1 MIRNI
6 LREERIRAKKL
17 ENIKV
22 RFIFVVF
29 VGLVFL
35 AMALMD
41 LEEQNQGLCD
51 EQRELVRTSNMEWGE
66 GFQELCGDYKVT
78 K

>member
-6 LREERIRAKKL
+6 LREERIRAEKL

-22 RFIFVVF
+22 GLIFAFF

-41 LEEQNQGLCD
+41 LEEQNKVLCD
-51 EQRELVRTSNMEWGE
+51 EQRELVRTSNMEWG
-66 GFQELCGDYKVT
+66 GWKELCGDYKIT

>member
-6 LREERIRAKKL
+6 LREERIRAEKL

-22 RFIFVVF
+22 GLIFAFF

-41 LEEQNQGLCD
+41 VERQNKFYCD

-66 GFQELCGDYKVT
+66 GFQELCGDYKVN
-78 K
+78 

>member
-6 LREERIRAKKL
+6 LREEKRRAERR

-22 RFIFVVF
+22 GLIFVVF
-29 VGLVFL
+29 VGLVFI

-41 LEEQNQGLCD
+41 LEEQNKVLCD

-66 GFQELCGDYKVT
+66 GFQEICGDYKVN
-78 K
+78 